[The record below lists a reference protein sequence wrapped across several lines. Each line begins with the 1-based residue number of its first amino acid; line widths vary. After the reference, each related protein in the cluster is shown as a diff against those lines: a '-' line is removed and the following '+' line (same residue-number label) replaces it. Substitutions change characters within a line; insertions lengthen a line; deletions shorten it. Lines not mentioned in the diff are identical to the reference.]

1 MADGAHSRPAGM
13 CAGPGHLIVYGNPAF
28 VAEFGADAVGIPAR
42 EALIDLPYEAFELLD
57 TVLTHGRPYAR
68 WIVRDGSR
76 WRMTARPRI
85 EYGADEPYGVAF
97 HLRAEADRPVLLVA
111 DPRSAR

>member
-42 EALIDLPYEAFELLD
+42 
-57 TVLTHGRPYAR
+57 
-68 WIVRDGSR
+68 
-76 WRMTARPRI
+76 
-85 EYGADEPYGVAF
+85 
-97 HLRAEADRPVLLVA
+97 
-111 DPRSAR
+111 